1 MEHDKGRKMKIA
13 VPARNRELASEVDTR
28 FGRADWLIVIDGE
41 TGELEA
47 YPNAVGLKRGRL
59 SGIQIA
65 QNLVELGVEALL
77 TRNIGPNALR
87 VLKAAGVKTYLT
99 KSQTVGEAVG
109 SFKEGHLPETKQPN
123 VEAYWHWV

>member
-1 MEHDKGRKMKIA
+1 MKIA
-13 VPARNRELASEVDTR
+13 VPARSRELACEVDTR

-47 YPNAVGLKRGRL
+47 YENAMNLKRGQF

-65 QNLVELGVEALL
+65 QDLVELGVEAVL

-87 VLKAAGVKTYLT
+87 VLKATGVKTYLT
-99 KSQTVGEAVG
+99 KSQTVGEAVDL
-109 SFKEGHLPETKQPN
+109 FKEGHLIETKQPN
-123 VEAYWHWV
+123 VETYRQWI